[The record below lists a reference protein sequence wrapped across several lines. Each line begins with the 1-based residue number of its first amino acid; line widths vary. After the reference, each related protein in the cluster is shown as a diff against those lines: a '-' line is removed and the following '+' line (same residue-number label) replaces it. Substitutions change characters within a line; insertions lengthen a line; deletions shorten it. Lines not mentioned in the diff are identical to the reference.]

1 MLQLASFFS
10 LHIGTRLVN
19 HLALICL
26 LCFGSVAAQ
35 ANKISRSV
43 FPLIM
48 EIQNAISPEAD
59 KQGNIPDVDFAFV
72 RSKIE
77 ALLEKELSDY
87 EASLAYQFS
96 ANVFLQTEDYTSA
109 YKDLLKVHEL
119 NQLEPNKL
127 LSIERTLAQ
136 LALNNG
142 EYQAS
147 ADFYSSWMRQVAK
160 EKISEQD
167 YLALS
172 QAYLQLEQ
180 WHNAV
185 PSIDLAIQTRVVH
198 VEASNQ
204 KKMAEYQAK
213 KDAQKEATNKGD
225 SAKVSAPTLE
235 SLIAPEGW
243 YRSKLS
249 ALLNEHQRR
258 INAKE
263 KRGKKTSVS
272 ELEAQAIDVSK
283 LLVVHYPKLDY
294 WRQLAALYQ
303 QASLSKAK
311 GKDYPHALS
320 ALHSAYVSGLLIT
333 EKDLAWMIQL
343 MMQQANY
350 HQAGRV
356 LTRAMDQQHLP
367 ESFDYL
373 RLLSTAWV
381 MAKEYQRAEQV
392 LSRQV
397 QKFPQDSQ
405 AKERLELVQKL
416 LKNRV

>member
-1 MLQLASFFS
+1 MVQLASFFS
-10 LHIGTRLVN
+10 LYIGTRLVN
-19 HLALICL
+19 RLALICL
-26 LCFGSVAAQ
+26 LCFGSVAAE
-35 ANKISRSV
+35 ANKISRTV

-142 EYQAS
+142 EYQAA
-147 ADFYSSWMRQVAK
+147 ADFYQSWMRQVAK
-160 EKISEQD
+160 ENIIDQD

-180 WHNAV
+180 WHNAI
-185 PSIDLAIQTRVVH
+185 PTIGQAIQTRAERVQ
-198 VEASNQ
+198 ASNQ
-204 KKMAEYQAK
+204 KQLNDYQTK
-213 KDAQKEATNKGD
+213 KEAGIKEPLP
-225 SAKVSAPTLE
+225 KLE
-235 SLIAPEGW
+235 SLIAPEDW

-249 ALLNEHQRR
+249 ALLNEHEKR
-258 INAKE
+258 IKAKE
-263 KRGKKTSVS
+263 KRGKKASVS
-272 ELEAQAIDVSK
+272 GLEAQAIDVSK
-283 LLVVHYPKLDY
+283 LLVAQYPKLDY
-294 WRQLAALYQ
+294 WRQLAVLYQ
-303 QASLSKAK
+303 QASLSKVK
-311 GKDYPHALS
+311 GQDYRQALS

-333 EKDLAWMIQL
+333 EKDLAWMVQL
-343 MMQQANY
+343 MMQQSNY

-367 ESFDYL
+367 ESFDYM

-381 MAKEYQRAEQV
+381 MAKEYELAEQV
-392 LSRQV
+392 LIRQTRAY
-397 QKFPQDSQ
+397 PSDDQ